1 MIDKHLAERAVM
13 FVRALK
19 HTKGEWAG
27 TPFQL
32 RPWQEII
39 LRDIFGTVTREGLRQ
54 YRTGY
59 VEIPRKNGK
68 SELAAA
74 IALYMLF
81 GDGEPGAEI
90 YSAASERNQASLVFN
105 AAAAMVRSS
114 PTLSKYSRII
124 DSQKRIVYYKNNSY
138 YQAISADAATKH
150 GFNAHAVIYDELHTA
165 PNRELWDTLA
175 TSMGAR
181 RQPLML
187 AITTAGWD
195 RTSICWEQHQIASRI
210 LSGDYHDPTYYPVIY
225 GADEKDDWTDER
237 VWKKANPN
245 LGVSIKPEFLRSE
258 YKRAMEIP
266 AYENTFRR
274 LYLDQWTSQ
283 ETRWIPMEAWDECHM
298 DDPGDLDG
306 EPCYIGL
313 DLSSTTDLT
322 SLTVWYPDRGVAINH
337 NWMPEELVDWKSRLD
352 QIPYWDWIREGIV
365 ELTPGNVVD
374 YGFIRER
381 ILDIAARNSGLR
393 AIGYDP
399 WNATQLM
406 IQIEQ
411 DDGLPVAPIRQG
423 FRTLSPASKELER
436 LVTSRALNHL
446 GNPALR
452 RAAENVRVKADENGN
467 LRPVKNSA
475 TGRIDPLMSLIIAI
489 AAQQQTEGVQT
500 GPSVYE
506 ERGLLAL

>member
-1 MIDKHLAERAVM
+1 M
-13 FVRALK
+13 FCYYLMDLYGRIPL
-19 HTKGEWAG
+19 
-27 TPFQL
+27 
-32 RPWQEII
+32 
-39 LRDIFGTVTREGLRQ
+39 VTDSHAKVSTISQ
-54 YRTGY
+54 
-59 VEIPRKNGK
+59 
-68 SELAAA
+68 
-74 IALYMLF
+74 
-81 GDGEPGAEI
+81 
-90 YSAASERNQASLVFN
+90 SERSETFRWIVNQLMEVAPYLPDEHSNRQGNYYGRITRPVAHFLLAKLMIN
-105 AAAAMVRSS
+105 AE
-114 PTLSKYSRII
+114 
-124 DSQKRIVYYKNNSY
+124 VY
-138 YQAISADAATKH
+138 AD
-150 GFNAHAVIYDELHTA
+150 
-165 PNRELWDTLA
+165 
-175 TSMGAR
+175 
-181 RQPLML
+181 
-187 AITTAGWD
+187 
-195 RTSICWEQHQIASRI
+195 
-210 LSGDYHDPTYYPVIY
+210 
-225 GADEKDDWTDER
+225 DDWTDER

-245 LGVSIKPEFLRSE
+245 LGVSVKPDFLRSE
-258 YKRAMEIP
+258 YKRAQEVP

-274 LYLDQWTSQ
+274 LYLNQWTRQ
-283 ETRWIPMEAWDECHM
+283 ETRWIPMEAWDQCPAF
-298 DDPGDLDG
+298 DPGDLDG

-322 SLTVWYPDRGVAINH
+322 SLTVWYPLQGVAVNH
-337 NWMPEELVDWKSRLD
+337 NWMPEELVEYKSRLD
-352 QIPYWDWIREGIV
+352 QIPYWDWIRQGIV
-365 ELTPGNVVD
+365 EITPGNVVD

-381 ILDIAARNSGLR
+381 ILDIASRNSGLR

-436 LVTSRALNHL
+436 LVTARALNHL

-506 ERGLLAL
+506 ERGLLSL